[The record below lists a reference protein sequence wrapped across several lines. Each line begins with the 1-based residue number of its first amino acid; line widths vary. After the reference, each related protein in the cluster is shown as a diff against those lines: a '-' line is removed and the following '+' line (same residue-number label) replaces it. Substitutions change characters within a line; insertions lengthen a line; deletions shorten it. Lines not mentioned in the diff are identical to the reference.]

1 MKGSD
6 GITIQQQ
13 IDMALVYSNMT
24 KTELATKLG
33 YASIQ
38 AFNQRFRTGKF
49 TKEELEQIG
58 YILGAE
64 YKAYFKYPDGKE
76 I

>member
-1 MKGSD
+1 
-6 GITIQQQ
+6 
-13 IDMALVYSNMT
+13 MALVYSGIT
-24 KTELATKLG
+24 KTELAAKLG

-49 TKEELEQIG
+49 TKEELEKIG
-58 YILGAE
+58 NALGAE
-64 YKAYFKYPDGKE
+64 YISCFKFPDGKE